1 MNHVCCSELVVFL
14 FIVNLRMALHVGS
27 SFFLFGMSVSFGFVG
42 VRGAFS
48 FEFCMCDILPLSV
61 IFLFSLI
68 SRKEKDTVGEKQELS
83 CLSF

>member
-1 MNHVCCSELVVFL
+1 MAFL

-27 SFFLFGMSVSFGFVG
+27 SFFLFGMFVSFGFVVVCG
-42 VRGAFS
+42 SFS
-48 FEFCMCDILPLSV
+48 FEFCVCDFLPLSV